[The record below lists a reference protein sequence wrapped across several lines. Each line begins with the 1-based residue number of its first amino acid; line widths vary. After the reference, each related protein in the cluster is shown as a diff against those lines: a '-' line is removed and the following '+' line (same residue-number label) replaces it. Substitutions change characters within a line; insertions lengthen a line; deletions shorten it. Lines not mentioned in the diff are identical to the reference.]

1 MNKQRSMNH
10 PNMIKSKVSLRKEM
24 KFIKKKLNLSEL
36 LIKK

>member
-1 MNKQRSMNH
+1 MNKQRSTNH
-10 PNMIKSKVSLRKEM
+10 PNMIKSKVPLRKEM